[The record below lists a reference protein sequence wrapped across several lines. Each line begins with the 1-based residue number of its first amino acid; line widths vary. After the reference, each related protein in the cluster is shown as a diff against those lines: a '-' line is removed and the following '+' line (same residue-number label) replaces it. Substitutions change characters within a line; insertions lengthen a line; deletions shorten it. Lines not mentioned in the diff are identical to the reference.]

1 MSCHVRAVVGA
12 RAHRLQAVGGRRPRR
27 GDGARGGQHVA
38 ALRVAALSGFHA
50 NVPALEAALAQVER
64 VSVDRIV
71 IGGDVVPGP
80 LPVETIERLRALGDR
95 AVFVRGNGDRWV
107 VDAFDAPGSMSE
119 GDERPGRPW
128 AAWTAE
134 AIDRRDRDLLASF
147 AERAVLAVDGL
158 GPTLFCHGSPR
169 DDEELLTT
177 LTPKRRWRPA
187 LEGVAESVVVCG
199 HAHAHFDR
207 QLGRGGSSTPAR
219 WGFRTRVARARTG
232 CCSARTSSTGA
243 PTTTSTAPLPYC
255 ARAATRTPTS
265 CSSLFPSLGFSQQV
279 GWRRRRGRLLAAPV
293 SQARAVARA
302 PARAEAMSTPR
313 RLGRRCSASPR
324 SRLRLTRPQRVGD
337 QTKPLRRRAA
347 AGAVVHGTTPSALGI
362 TVRGPAQRPLNRR
375 LSSHTPHIR
384 HQLV

>member
-1 MSCHVRAVVGA
+1 VPARTGCRQSQGVDRGAVTARAVA
-12 RAHRLQAVGGRRPRR
+12 C
-27 GDGARGGQHVA
+27 QHVA
-38 ALRVAALSGFHA
+38 ALRVAALYDIHA
-50 NVPALEAALAQVER
+50 NVPALEAVLAEVER

-80 LPVETIERLRALGDR
+80 LPVETIERKRALGDR

-177 LTPKRRWRPA
+177 LTPERRWRSRASPSRSSSA
-187 LEGVAESVVVCG
+187 GIRRRNSTG
-199 HAHAHFDR
+199 SS
-207 QLGRGGSSTPAR
+207 GRGGSSTPAR
-219 WGFRTRVARARTG
+219 WGCRTRAARERTG
-232 CCSARTSSTGA
+232 CCSAPTSSTGA

-255 ARAATRTPTS
+255 ARAATRTSTS
-265 CSSLFPSLGFSQQV
+265 C
-279 GWRRRRGRLLAAPV
+279 
-293 SQARAVARA
+293 
-302 PARAEAMSTPR
+302 
-313 RLGRRCSASPR
+313 
-324 SRLRLTRPQRVGD
+324 
-337 QTKPLRRRAA
+337 
-347 AGAVVHGTTPSALGI
+347 
-362 TVRGPAQRPLNRR
+362 
-375 LSSHTPHIR
+375 
-384 HQLV
+384 